1 MVEKNRMQKP
11 ATGGIEL
18 QLISRPGSLTAPVSS
33 RGGTKPVVYILLMVP
48 GVILSLHAQGLYHPL
63 DARVPMGFMLS
74 VFLLPV
80 ALQMLSFLRRRPSEN
95 VGRWG
100 ALYIC
105 SGLALVL
112 LAFLLF
118 LNGGL
123 DGSPLNRVR
132 TTVIRKAVISSG
144 KGSTRYNLTVS
155 SWRAGGNVENFN
167 VVRNVFDRAVVGK
180 TVTVELH
187 KGFFGLPWWG
197 SISPE

>member
-1 MVEKNRMQKP
+1 
-11 ATGGIEL
+11 
-18 QLISRPGSLTAPVSS
+18 
-33 RGGTKPVVYILLMVP
+33 MVP
-48 GVILSLHAQGLYHPL
+48 GVILSLHAQALYHPL

-80 ALQMLSFLRRRPSEN
+80 ALQMLSFLRRQPSEN
-95 VGRWG
+95 VGRWR

-118 LNGGL
+118 LNGHL
-123 DGSPLNRVR
+123 DSSPLDRVR
-132 TTVIRKAVISSG
+132 TMVIHKAVISG
-144 KGSTRYNLTVS
+144 TKGSIQYNLTVS
-155 SWRAGGNVENFN
+155 SWRAGRNLENFN

-187 KGFFGLPWWG
+187 KGFFGLPWLG